1 MKAEEFIKIFKDF
14 QGKINDE
21 SFDFIYN
28 TLPEE
33 NKDYMYLLT
42 SRKKDYELLKS
53 RNIEINK
60 KLQLLKEPYL
70 IF

>member
-42 SRKKDYELLKS
+42 SRKKDYELFS
-53 RNIEINK
+53 GNRAS
-60 KLQLLKEPYL
+60 
-70 IF
+70 